1 MRASKPTPGRGAGPI
16 DGSEVGTAP
25 PSILGGKPL
34 GDNSTPKSD
43 PPPPELDTKPE
54 SVTPLADGVV
64 GAFKALPLVIMYN
77 SAIGARTKTTLAS
90 FPESTTVQYNQQS
103 LLTDVCCFLFFSHS
117 ITE

>member
-25 PSILGGKPL
+25 PSILGGKAL

-43 PPPPELDTKPE
+43 PPPPELDTKLE

-64 GAFKALPLVIMYN
+64 GAFKPLPLVMYN

-90 FPESTTVQYNQQS
+90 FAESTTVQYNQQS